1 MNITAN
7 PPVHTGGSPSS
18 GLLTRNYIRI
28 LGWSLRHRWVI
39 VLATVLTFLSTP
51 VLFMMV
57 GSDFVPKDD
66 QSEFEISMILK
77 EGTTLKQA
85 EEICIELEPR
95 LKQVRGVTN
104 VFTVIGPSDGK
115 SPKGQGDVTLVNIY
129 CRMTDLRERDFSQ
142 RAAMADAR
150 AIMADYPDIRA
161 AVQDVNIFSSSA
173 FKNAQL
179 DVSLRGPEA
188 SCATAKSV
196 LEQLYARLSQGE
208 MIGVGEVVGAI
219 RHARTEEP
227 DGEEPSGELPQAQQI
242 RTRKRLIT
250 ARTPAQSAYLASLQ
264 RNDLVFA
271 TGPAGTGKTY
281 LAVAFAA
288 ACLESGRCDR
298 LILSRPAV
306 EAGERLGFLPGDMRE
321 KVDPYLRP
329 LYDALYDVL
338 PPDRVERGMASGVIE
353 IAPLAFMRG
362 RTLSHAII
370 ILDEAQNCTPVQ
382 LKMFLTRLGDESKMI
397 VTGDPTQVDL
407 PPGKDSGLLEAIKL
421 LRGIEEVDH
430 IAFTRADVVRREL
443 VGKIVDAYESAPRK
457 GERHG

>member
-1 MNITAN
+1 MARGRGAALKRSAAAEAN
-7 PPVHTGGSPSS
+7 GGAEP
-18 GLLTRNYIRI
+18 
-28 LGWSLRHRWVI
+28 
-39 VLATVLTFLSTP
+39 TV
-51 VLFMMV
+51 
-57 GSDFVPKDD
+57 
-66 QSEFEISMILK
+66 
-77 EGTTLKQA
+77 
-85 EEICIELEPR
+85 
-95 LKQVRGVTN
+95 
-104 VFTVIGPSDGK
+104 VFFD
-115 SPKGQGDVTLVNIY
+115 
-129 CRMTDLRERDFSQ
+129 
-142 RAAMADAR
+142 
-150 AIMADYPDIRA
+150 DIRLVRDLLGDFDA
-161 AVQDVNIFSSSA
+161 NLAVLEDRLGVEAVVNG
-173 FKNAQL
+173 NA
-179 DVSLRGPEA
+179 VSLRGPDA

-196 LEQLYARLSQGE
+196 LEQLYGRLAQGE
-208 MIGVGEVVGAI
+208 IIGVGEVVGAI
-219 RHARTEEP
+219 RHACTVEP
-227 DGEEPSGELPQAQQI
+227 GESEGPGASLPEAQQI

-250 ARTPAQSAYLASLQ
+250 ARTPMQSAYLASLR

-288 ACLESGRCDR
+288 ACLEAGSCDR

-338 PPDRVERGMASGVIE
+338 APERVERGLATGVIE

-382 LKMFLTRLGDESKMI
+382 MKMFLTRLGDESKMI

-407 PPGKDSGLLEAIKL
+407 PPGKDSGLIEAIKIL
-421 LRGIEEVDH
+421 EGIEEIDH

-443 VGKIVDAYESAPRK
+443 VGKIVDAYETAPLR

>member
-1 MNITAN
+1 
-7 PPVHTGGSPSS
+7 
-18 GLLTRNYIRI
+18 
-28 LGWSLRHRWVI
+28 
-39 VLATVLTFLSTP
+39 
-51 VLFMMV
+51 
-57 GSDFVPKDD
+57 
-66 QSEFEISMILK
+66 
-77 EGTTLKQA
+77 
-85 EEICIELEPR
+85 
-95 LKQVRGVTN
+95 VTN
-104 VFTVIGPSDGK
+104 KASIRKSSLARERGAALKRSAAAQVNGGGEPTVVFFD
-115 SPKGQGDVTLVNIY
+115 
-129 CRMTDLRERDFSQ
+129 DLRLVRDLLGDY
-142 RAAMADAR
+142 DANL
-150 AIMADYPDIRA
+150 
-161 AVQDVNIFSSSA
+161 AVLEDRLGVEAVVNG
-173 FKNAQL
+173 NA
-179 DVSLRGPEA
+179 VSLRGPEA

-196 LEQLYARLSQGE
+196 LEQLYVRLAQGE

-219 RHARTEEP
+219 RHARTFEP
-227 DGEEPSGELPQAQQI
+227 GEVLEPGSELPEAQQI

-250 ARTPAQSAYLASLQ
+250 ARTPAQSVYLASLQ

-288 ACLESGRCDR
+288 VCLESGRCDR

-338 PPDRVERGMASGVIE
+338 PPERVERGIATGAIE

-382 LKMFLTRLGDESKMI
+382 IKMFLTRLGEESKMI

-407 PPGKDSGLLEAIKL
+407 PPGKDSGLLEAIGL
-421 LRGIEEVDH
+421 LQGIDEIDH

-443 VGKIVDAYESAPRK
+443 VGKIVDAYESAPLR
-457 GERHG
+457 GERNG

>member
-1 MNITAN
+1 MTNKASIRKASLGRGRGTAPKRSS
-7 PPVHTGGSPSS
+7 PPINGGGEPTVVYFDDMRLVRD
-18 GLLTRNYIRI
+18 LLGDYDANLAVLEDR
-28 LGWSLRHRWVI
+28 LGVEA
-39 VLATVLTFLSTP
+39 V
-51 VLFMMV
+51 
-57 GSDFVPKDD
+57 
-66 QSEFEISMILK
+66 
-77 EGTTLKQA
+77 
-85 EEICIELEPR
+85 
-95 LKQVRGVTN
+95 
-104 VFTVIGPSDGK
+104 
-115 SPKGQGDVTLVNIY
+115 VNG
-129 CRMTDLRERDFSQ
+129 
-142 RAAMADAR
+142 
-150 AIMADYPDIRA
+150 
-161 AVQDVNIFSSSA
+161 
-173 FKNAQL
+173 NA
-179 DVSLRGPEA
+179 VSLRGTEA

-196 LEQLYARLSQGE
+196 LEQLYSRLAQGE
-208 MIGVGEVVGAI
+208 TIGVGEVVGAI
-219 RHARTEEP
+219 RHAHAV
-227 DGEEPSGELPQAQQI
+227 EPSESGGSDTGLPEARQI

-250 ARTPAQSAYLASLQ
+250 ARTPAQSAYLASLE

-338 PPDRVERGMASGVIE
+338 APERVERGLASGAIE

-362 RTLSHAII
+362 RTLSHAMI

-382 LKMFLTRLGDESKMI
+382 LKMALTRIGDESKMI

-407 PPGKDSGLLEAIKL
+407 PPGKDSGLLEAINL
-421 LRGIEEVDH
+421 LKGIDEIDH

-443 VGKIVDAYESAPRK
+443 VGKIVDAYESAPPTSAPLK
-457 GERHG
+457 GARHG

>member
-1 MNITAN
+1 MAR
-7 PPVHTGGSPSS
+7 GRG
-18 GLLTRNYIRI
+18 
-28 LGWSLRHRWVI
+28 
-39 VLATVLTFLSTP
+39 A
-51 VLFMMV
+51 
-57 GSDFVPKDD
+57 
-66 QSEFEISMILK
+66 
-77 EGTTLKQA
+77 TLKRSVAA
-85 EEICIELEPR
+85 EANRGSEP
-95 LKQVRGVTN
+95 TI
-104 VFTVIGPSDGK
+104 VFFD
-115 SPKGQGDVTLVNIY
+115 
-129 CRMTDLRERDFSQ
+129 
-142 RAAMADAR
+142 
-150 AIMADYPDIRA
+150 DIRLVRDLLGDYDA
-161 AVQDVNIFSSSA
+161 NLAVLEDRLGVEAVVNG
-173 FKNAQL
+173 NA
-179 DVSLRGPEA
+179 VSLRGPEA

-196 LEQLYARLSQGE
+196 LEQLYGRLAQGE
-208 MIGVGEVVGAI
+208 MIGAGEVVGAI
-219 RHARTEEP
+219 RHARAYVP
-227 DGEEPSGELPQAQQI
+227 DEAGATGPDLPEAQQI

-338 PPDRVERGMASGVIE
+338 PPERVERGIATGVIE

-407 PPGKDSGLLEAIKL
+407 PPGKDSGLLEAIRL
-421 LRGIEEVDH
+421 LGGIDEINH

>member
-1 MNITAN
+1 VSNKASIRKSSLARGAALKRSTSAQVN
-7 PPVHTGGSPSS
+7 GGGEP
-18 GLLTRNYIRI
+18 
-28 LGWSLRHRWVI
+28 
-39 VLATVLTFLSTP
+39 TV
-51 VLFMMV
+51 
-57 GSDFVPKDD
+57 
-66 QSEFEISMILK
+66 
-77 EGTTLKQA
+77 
-85 EEICIELEPR
+85 
-95 LKQVRGVTN
+95 
-104 VFTVIGPSDGK
+104 VFFD
-115 SPKGQGDVTLVNIY
+115 
-129 CRMTDLRERDFSQ
+129 
-142 RAAMADAR
+142 
-150 AIMADYPDIRA
+150 DIRLVRDLLGDYDA
-161 AVQDVNIFSSSA
+161 NLAVLEDRLGVEAVVNG
-173 FKNAQL
+173 NA
-179 DVSLRGPEA
+179 VSLRGPEA
-188 SCATAKSV
+188 STATAKSV
-196 LEQLYARLSQGE
+196 LEQLYGRLAQGE

-219 RHARTEEP
+219 RHARSYEP
-227 DGEEPSGELPQAQQI
+227 GDELEPSADHPGAQQI

-264 RNDLVFA
+264 RNDLVFS

-288 ACLESGRCDR
+288 MCLESGRCDR

-338 PPDRVERGMASGVIE
+338 PPERVERGIATGVIE

-382 LKMFLTRLGDESKMI
+382 LKMFLTRLGEESKMI

-407 PPGKDSGLLEAIKL
+407 PPGKDSGLLEAIAL
-421 LRGIEEVDH
+421 LQGIDEIDH

-443 VGKIVDAYESAPRK
+443 VGKIVDAYERARPR
-457 GERHG
+457 GERDG

>member
-1 MNITAN
+1 LARGRKTA
-7 PPVHTGGSPSS
+7 SDKRASASS
-18 GLLTRNYIRI
+18 ANGR
-28 LGWSLRHRWVI
+28 
-39 VLATVLTFLSTP
+39 
-51 VLFMMV
+51 
-57 GSDFVPKDD
+57 
-66 QSEFEISMILK
+66 
-77 EGTTLKQA
+77 
-85 EEICIELEPR
+85 EEPL
-95 LKQVRGVTN
+95 V
-104 VFTVIGPSDGK
+104 VFFD
-115 SPKGQGDVTLVNIY
+115 
-129 CRMTDLRERDFSQ
+129 
-142 RAAMADAR
+142 
-150 AIMADYPDIRA
+150 DIRLVRDLLGDYDA
-161 AVQDVNIFSSSA
+161 NLAVLEDRLGVEAVVNG
-173 FKNAQL
+173 NA
-179 DVSLRGPEA
+179 VSLRGPET

-196 LEQLYARLSQGE
+196 LEQLYGRLAQGE
-208 MIGVGEVVGAI
+208 MVGVGEVVGAI
-219 RHARTEEP
+219 RHARAGEP
-227 DGEEPSGELPQAQQI
+227 DEGGEPGASLPEAQQI

-250 ARTPAQSAYLASLQ
+250 ARTPAQSTYLASLQ

-338 PPDRVERGMASGVIE
+338 APERVERGLATGVIE

-370 ILDEAQNCTPVQ
+370 ILDEAQNCTSVQ
-382 LKMFLTRLGDESKMI
+382 LKMFLTRLGEESKMI

-407 PPGKDSGLLEAIKL
+407 PPGKDSGLLEAINIL
-421 LRGIEEVDH
+421 QGIEEIDH

-443 VGKIVDAYESAPRK
+443 VGKIVDAYESAPLK
-457 GERHG
+457 GERRG

>member
-1 MNITAN
+1 
-7 PPVHTGGSPSS
+7 
-18 GLLTRNYIRI
+18 
-28 LGWSLRHRWVI
+28 
-39 VLATVLTFLSTP
+39 
-51 VLFMMV
+51 
-57 GSDFVPKDD
+57 
-66 QSEFEISMILK
+66 
-77 EGTTLKQA
+77 
-85 EEICIELEPR
+85 
-95 LKQVRGVTN
+95 VTN
-104 VFTVIGPSDGK
+104 KASIRKSSLARERGAALKRSAAAQVNGGGEPTVVFFD
-115 SPKGQGDVTLVNIY
+115 
-129 CRMTDLRERDFSQ
+129 DLRLVRDLLGDY
-142 RAAMADAR
+142 DANL
-150 AIMADYPDIRA
+150 
-161 AVQDVNIFSSSA
+161 AVLEDRLGVEAVVNG
-173 FKNAQL
+173 NA
-179 DVSLRGPEA
+179 VSLRGPEA

-196 LEQLYARLSQGE
+196 LEQLYGRLAQGE

-219 RHARTEEP
+219 RHARTFEP
-227 DGEEPSGELPQAQQI
+227 GEGPEPGSELPEAQQI

-288 ACLESGRCDR
+288 VCLESGRCDR

-338 PPDRVERGMASGVIE
+338 PPERVERGIATGAIE

-382 LKMFLTRLGDESKMI
+382 IKMFLTRLGEESKMI

-407 PPGKDSGLLEAIKL
+407 PPGKDSGLLEAIGL
-421 LRGIEEVDH
+421 LQGIDEIDH

-443 VGKIVDAYESAPRK
+443 VGKIVDAYESAPLR
-457 GERHG
+457 GERDG